1 MSPQETSRTASS
13 GQEAEAS
20 RVRLRLLE
28 AFWAGSSLGARER
41 RARLDAVLQESVAH
55 LDPQTRERVVE
66 RVLEDLARWAP
77 AADASASAAAGDG
90 GVLKETLLACLAHE
104 AAPAEALP
112 PEEQRLVDCV
122 RLMVEHL
129 TLESQQHILLL
140 KEVVRDR
147 TVSLP
152 IEFLQALQ
160 AAAAMEGNG
169 RVAAGGEGAG
179 KEIERLRQ
187 VLRDML
193 LGWNL
198 LLSGARAAT
207 GKALQ
212 KLADDL
218 SPGRVAGAGKQ
229 AWEELERIHEE
240 VASLTPEDLCDRYFS
255 DFYRKEIKSKKGTHV

>member
-160 AAAAMEGNG
+160 
-169 RVAAGGEGAG
+169 
-179 KEIERLRQ
+179 KP
-187 VLRDML
+187 
-193 LGWNL
+193 
-198 LLSGARAAT
+198 
-207 GKALQ
+207 
-212 KLADDL
+212 ADDL